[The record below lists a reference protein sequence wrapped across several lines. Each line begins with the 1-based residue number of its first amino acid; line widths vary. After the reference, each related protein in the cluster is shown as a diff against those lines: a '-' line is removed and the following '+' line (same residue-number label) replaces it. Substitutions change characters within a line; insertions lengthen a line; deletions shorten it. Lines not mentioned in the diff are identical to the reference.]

1 MKKKEIIIIA
11 MFIALLLVCVVG
23 LFDKEKSK
31 EIIVVTPSPIVS
43 CTPVLTITPTLTPT
57 PSPKPTPTVA
67 PTATVTPTPMA
78 TPTLEPVTIHPFAT
92 TNSLYSEFTDKELEL
107 LFRIVE
113 AEVTGG
119 SIEAKTNVASVIF
132 NRLEA
137 GWWDGDLTANLMAEK
152 QFEVV
157 TNGRYKTVKITES
170 TIIACETAFKG
181 DTTQGA
187 LFFDSTKGNSWAAK
201 NLTWI
206 FRDDANHDFY
216 K

>member
-1 MKKKEIIIIA
+1 MFTKRQKEIILTT
-11 MFIALLLVCVVG
+11 LLGVVLVIGLCCVN
-23 LFDKEKSK
+23 LSRKKTEATT
-31 EIIVVTPSPIVS
+31 TPSPTVS
-43 CTPVLTITPTLTPT
+43 
-57 PSPKPTPTVA
+57 PTVA
-67 PTATVTPTPMA
+67 PTATPTPTSTPIPTATPVPTPEPTATPVPTVTPEPM
-78 TPTLEPVTIHPFAT
+78 TIHPFAT
-92 TNSLYSEFTDKELEL
+92 TNSLYSEFTESELEL

-113 AEVTGG
+113 AEVTDG

-137 GWWDGDLTANLMAEK
+137 GWWGGDLKSNLLAK
-152 QFEVV
+152 RQFEVV
-157 TNGRYKTVKITES
+157 TNGRYKTIEITEG
-170 TIIACETAFKG
+170 TIIACERAFKG

-187 LFFDSTKGNSWAAK
+187 LFFDSTDGNSWAAN

>member
-1 MKKKEIIIIA
+1 MKRKEIIIA
-11 MFIALLLVCVVG
+11 MFVALLLTCFIV
-23 LFDKEKSK
+23 LFCKEKPK
-31 EIIVVTPSPIVS
+31 KTIVITPSPTITS
-43 CTPVLTITPTLTPT
+43 APVLTIIPTLTATPVPTATAT
-57 PSPKPTPTVA
+57 PSPKPTATPV
-67 PTATVTPTPMA
+67 PTATPTP
-78 TPTLEPVTIHPFAT
+78 EPITIHPFAT
-92 TNSLYSEFTDKELEL
+92 TNSLYSEFTDTELEL

-119 SIEAKTNVASVIF
+119 SVEAKTNVASVIF

-137 GWWDGDLTANLMAEK
+137 GWWNGDLTANLIAER